1 MTKRFL
7 MLLAASALSS
17 VLGCAGQADKTYRG
31 EPLARLHGRVEAAS
45 TAPTDAPPLAAALVW
60 GQTAPNA
67 DAKVA
72 IARPRLGT
80 SVPVSGRFPAEFTLD
95 LYEPP
100 PEGAL
105 FTCFPGTP
113 DAPETPGSMATA
125 TVRAIRQGASP
136 SSGTPFDFFGQV
148 REFLVVYV
156 DADVP
161 AGSACPGGALSKGYH
176 LFKTIQVEAPPC
188 ENRPPDDPSCRGPW
202 PYAEVPLA
210 TPLTL
215 VVEALS
221 QNATPPAPPT
231 PAPGATGR

>member
-1 MTKRFL
+1 MTKPFL
-7 MLLAASALSS
+7 KLLAASALSCA
-17 VLGCAGQADKTYRG
+17 LGCAGQADKTYRG

-45 TAPTDAPPLAAALVW
+45 TAPIEAPPLSAALVW

-72 IARPRLGT
+72 IARPRLGS

-100 PEGAL
+100 PDGAL
-105 FTCFPGTP
+105 FTCFP
-113 DAPETPGSMATA
+113 DAPGAVGGMATA

-148 REFLVVYV
+148 RDFLVVYV
-156 DADVP
+156 DADLP
-161 AGSACPGGALSKGYH
+161 AASACPGGALAKGYH
-176 LFKTIQVEAPPC
+176 LFRMIQVEVPAC
-188 ENRPPDDPSCRGPW
+188 EGRPPDDPSCRGPW
-202 PYAEVPLA
+202 PYAEVPLT

-215 VVEALS
+215 VIEALS
-221 QNATPPAPPT
+221 RDVTPPNPPS
-231 PAPGATGR
+231 PPPNASGP